1 MKVSD
6 YLQKMGV
13 LYLQKKFTKSDLKE
27 ITEMEDY
34 DPLVFNTAHSIYL
47 KTIGGLDSRF
57 IDKEDL
63 KKIIDLNYEFE
74 YNLTNNLENK
84 LCTKLA
90 KFHSVKFYQHLIK
103 DLKLKQDWSI
113 NICIK

>member
-6 YLQKMGV
+6 YLQNMGV

-34 DPLVFNTAHSIYL
+34 DQFVFNTAHSIYL

-63 KKIIDLNYEFE
+63 NRIINLNYEFE
-74 YNLTNNLENK
+74 YDLTNNLENK

-90 KFHSVKFYQHLIK
+90 KFHLVKFYQHLIK
-103 DLKLKQDWSI
+103 DLKLKQDW
-113 NICIK
+113 

>member
-34 DPLVFNTAHSIYL
+34 DQFVFNTANNFY
-47 KTIGGLDSRF
+47 
-57 IDKEDL
+57 L
-63 KKIIDLNYEFE
+63 KKIIDLNYEYE

-90 KFHSVKFYQHLIK
+90 KFHLTKFYQHLIK
-103 DLKLKQDWSI
+103 DLKLKQDW
-113 NICIK
+113 